1 MTRFVLSL
9 LAGVLAG
16 VSGLMGQS
24 AQRSVVSSLG
34 GSAATA
40 NLQVS
45 HTLGEAP
52 TGSAN
57 TANLYVGQGFEQAGA
72 GPVSLDEADWGQ
84 LKLYPNPAQNQV
96 NLEVQSLQT
105 THLSVRIIDAQGRV
119 AWEKNFPNL
128 ENNTQRQLDLS
139 GLANG
144 SYQVLL
150 KPADGPARSLPL
162 LVKNP

>member
-1 MTRFVLSL
+1 
-9 LAGVLAG
+9 
-16 VSGLMGQS
+16 MGQS
-24 AQRSVVSSLG
+24 VQRSVVSSLG

-40 NLQVS
+40 NIQVS
-45 HTLGEAP
+45 HTLGEAI

-84 LKLYPNPAQNQV
+84 LTLYPNPAQNQV
-96 NLEVQSLQT
+96 NLEVQSLRSPS
-105 THLSVRIIDAQGRV
+105 LMVRIIDAQGRV
-119 AWEKNFPNL
+119 AWEKSFHNL
-128 ENNTQRQLDLS
+128 ENDPKRQLDLS
-139 GLANG
+139 GLASG

-150 KPADGPARSLPL
+150 RPEGGPARSLPL

>member
-9 LAGVLAG
+9 LAGLLAG
-16 VSGLMGQS
+16 LTSLMGQT

-40 NLQVS
+40 NIRVS
-45 HTLGEAP
+45 HTLGEAI

-72 GPVSLDEADWGQ
+72 GPVSLDEANWGQ
-84 LKLYPNPAQNQV
+84 LKLYPNPARNTV
-96 NLEVQSLQT
+96 HLEVASLQSS
-105 THLSVRIIDAQGRV
+105 HLTVRIIDASGRV
-119 AWEKNFPNL
+119 AWEKSYPHP
-128 ENNTQRQLDLS
+128 EHSPKRQMELS
-139 GLANG
+139 GLASG

-150 KPADGPARSLPL
+150 QPAEGPARSLSL
-162 LVKNP
+162 VVKNP